1 MFMRQKTDNDALIK
15 ANDKQKRLGKGN
27 GIPDLSHK
35 RHDVTLN
42 VLICLPVP
50 SFWSTHY
57 VYHSCLTSTRSVSSI
72 CINWS
77 VWWPVFDMHQLV
89 CLMTSLQYASTR
101 LFDDQSSICIKSSG
115 LWPVIVDKWPWTEC
129 WIKENIY
136 CSELYTGITTQCYYT
151 IQCYRTTQCYH
162 TT

>member
-72 CINWS
+72 CINSS
-77 VWWPVFDMHQLV
+77 V
-89 CLMTSLQYASTR
+89 
-101 LFDDQSSICIKSSG
+101 
-115 LWPVIVDKWPWTEC
+115 
-129 WIKENIY
+129 
-136 CSELYTGITTQCYYT
+136 
-151 IQCYRTTQCYH
+151 
-162 TT
+162 